1 MSLVRSIATVGGYTM
16 ASRVL
21 GFVRDILIARVLGT
35 GFVADAFFVSQRF
48 PNLFRSLFAEG
59 AFNASFVPL
68 FARHLTEEGTAS
80 ARVFAEQV
88 LAVMVTVLLLFTV
101 AAQCTM
107 PWLMHVIAPGFAEHP
122 EKFALAVQFTQITFP
137 YLLFMALTALQGG
150 VMNALGRFAHAAAA
164 PILLNVVMILALV
177 LVAPFTGMPG
187 HVLAWAMAAAGI
199 AQFLWLVIACHYA
212 GIPLRLPLPRLTPEV
227 RRLLRL
233 MVPGIVGAGV
243 MQINLVIGTIIAS
256 SQAAA
261 VSYLYYAD
269 RIYQLPL
276 AVIGSAVGVVL
287 LPELARHLR
296 SGRTPEALATQSRCI
311 EFSML
316 LTLPAA
322 VALIVVP
329 VPVIGVLFQ
338 RGAFLP
344 SATGPTALALAAY
357 SAGLPA
363 YVLVKALTPGF
374 FAREDTATPF
384 RYAVISLAANI
395 ALSLSLFPFI
405 GFVGIAASTAAA
417 SWINVAMLG
426 TTLWRRGHLVFDAG
440 LRRRLP
446 RILLASAAMGAA
458 CWALADA
465 LWPAFS
471 GTLPVKAGAL
481 ALLVGGGLAGFAA
494 AALLLGAVDRAELR
508 RLVRRRRGKPGPGTP
523 AA

>member
-1 MSLVRSIATVGGYTM
+1 MALVKSIATVGGYTM
-16 ASRVL
+16 VSRVL
-21 GFVRDILIARVLGT
+21 GFIRDILIARVLGT
-35 GFVADAFFVSQRF
+35 GYVADAFFVSQRF

-68 FARHLTEEGTAS
+68 FARRLAEEGPEG
-80 ARVFAEQV
+80 ARRFAEQV
-88 LAVMVTVLLLFTV
+88 LSVLLSVLLAFTIV
-101 AAQCTM
+101 AQIAM

-199 AQFLWLVIACHYA
+199 CQFLWLVIACHYE
-212 GIPLRLPLPRLTPEV
+212 GIPLRLPRPRLSPAV

-233 MVPGIVGAGV
+233 MLPGIVGAGV

-256 SQAAA
+256 LTPAA

-287 LPELARHLR
+287 LPELTRQLR
-296 SGRTPEALATQSRCI
+296 SDRPQQAMETQNRCI
-311 EFSML
+311 EFAML
-316 LTLPAA
+316 LTVPAA

-329 VPVIGVLFQ
+329 EPIIAVLFQ
-338 RGAFLP
+338 RGAFQP
-344 SATGPTALALAAY
+344 EATWPTALALAAY

-363 YVLVKALTPGF
+363 YVLVKALTPGY

-384 RYAVISLAANI
+384 RYAIISLVANI
-395 ALSLSLFPFI
+395 ILSVGLFQLI
-405 GFVGIAASTAAA
+405 GF
-417 SWINVAMLG
+417 
-426 TTLWRRGHLVFDAG
+426 F
-440 LRRRLP
+440 
-446 RILLASAAMGAA
+446 
-458 CWALADA
+458 
-465 LWPAFS
+465 
-471 GTLPVKAGAL
+471 
-481 ALLVGGGLAGFAA
+481 
-494 AALLLGAVDRAELR
+494 
-508 RLVRRRRGKPGPGTP
+508 
-523 AA
+523 